1 MSRTRQNEVKLA
13 ENEIDMLQKIVRTR
27 TAEARTVQR
36 AKILLYSSE
45 GMNNTEIA
53 EKLDINRR
61 SVYNCISKYTA
72 AGVDAALV
80 DLAGRGRQATITDDE
95 NAWIIS
101 IACRKPIEFGYAQEL
116 WTLSKLHYQIKM
128 SCEEAGHPEL
138 RDIVSST
145 VWGILN
151 DAEIKPHKIS
161 YYLERRDPEFER
173 KMEEVLIV
181 YKQVEIQFETNEDSD
196 TVTLSYDEKPG
207 IQAIKNIAPDLPP
220 SKEHG
225 CVGRDY
231 EYKRLGTVSLL
242 AGMDLHSGEIIPL
255 VRNSHKS
262 SDFID
267 FLKIL
272 DEKYDDG
279 LKIRI
284 ILDNHSAHTSKE
296 TMRYLTSRPGRF
308 IFVFTPTHGSWLNLI
323 ESFFS
328 KMARAFLRGIRVN
341 TKKELIERIYRYMDE
356 VNAAPVVYRWQFKM
370 DEKHLRNAGEMLRSF
385 ICMKKRQWSACFAYF
400 RTYSAANDISK
411 PVFSSSFYTISNIFF
426 RRFISSSL
434 VSFNV
439 CLTDVI
445 IVDFLLMLYLSKL
458 FLMADRL
465 SRIAE

>member
-1 MSRTRQNEVKLA
+1 MGRPKKNTVVLTES
-13 ENEIDMLQKIVRTR
+13 EIEKLQKIMRTR

-36 AKILLYSSE
+36 AKILLYSFE
-45 GMNNTEIA
+45 GTSDTAIA
-53 EKLDINRR
+53 EKLDISRQA
-61 SVYNCISKYTA
+61 VFNCLAKYHA

-80 DLAGRGRQATITDDE
+80 DLAGRGRPRTISDDE
-95 NAWIIS
+95 KSWIIS

-116 WTLSKLHYQIKM
+116 WTMSKLHYQIQTR
-128 SCEEAGHPEL
+128 CEEAGYPEL
-138 RDIVSST
+138 KDIVSST
-145 VWGILN
+145 VWNILN

-181 YKQVEIQFETNEDSD
+181 YKQLEIQFETGEDSD

-220 SKEHG
+220 SMKYG
-225 CVGRDY
+225 SIGRDY

-255 VRNSHKS
+255 VCNSHKS

-296 TMRYLTSRPGRF
+296 TMRYLASRPGRF
-308 IFVFTPTHGSWLNLI
+308 VFVFTPTHGSWLNLI

-341 TKKELIERIYRYMDE
+341 TKEELVERIYLYMDE
-356 VNAAPVVYRWQFKM
+356 VNAAPVVYRWKYKM
-370 DEKHLRNAGEMLRSF
+370 D
-385 ICMKKRQWSACFAYF
+385 
-400 RTYSAANDISK
+400 DI
-411 PVFSSSFYTISNIFF
+411 T
-426 RRFISSSL
+426 
-434 VSFNV
+434 
-439 CLTDVI
+439 
-445 IVDFLLMLYLSKL
+445 
-458 FLMADRL
+458 A
-465 SRIAE
+465 